1 MGEAL
6 RVENISVYYPMRS
19 GVFSRVSHYLKA
31 VRNVSFSLAEGEILA
46 VIGESGCGKST
57 LAQAL
62 VGLLPWHSGT
72 YSVFGKEVDV
82 NSAKAFAQVRKSVQ
96 MVFQDPYSSLNPR
109 QTIAQILTYPL
120 IARGTSK
127 SEALEKAK
135 KELDLVGLPA
145 DSLSRYPH
153 EFSGGQRQRIGI
165 ARALMVDPKVIIAD
179 EVTSA
184 LDVSVQAQVLQLLE
198 KLRKDLG
205 ISIVFISHDLLTVR
219 SFADNVIVMYKGREV
234 EKGVAAEVLKNPQR
248 AYTKALIASVP
259 TLDFDRPPQVFTGDP
274 NIFLAEMETPEE
286 SEK

>member
-31 VRNVSFSLAEGEILA
+31 VQNVSFSLAEGEILA

-219 SFADNVIVMYKGREV
+219 SFADNVIVMYKGREI

-274 NIFLAEMETPEE
+274 NIFLAEIETPEE
-286 SEK
+286 PEK

>member
-31 VRNVSFSLAEGEILA
+31 VQNVSFSLAEGEILA

-72 YSVFGKEVDV
+72 YSVFEKEIDV

-274 NIFLAEMETPEE
+274 NIFLAEMETPVE

>member
-31 VRNVSFSLAEGEILA
+31 VQNVSFSLAEGEILA

-259 TLDFDRPPQVFTGDP
+259 TLDFDHPPQVFTGDP
-274 NIFLAEMETPEE
+274 NIFLAEMEMPVE

>member
-1 MGEAL
+1 
-6 RVENISVYYPMRS
+6 
-19 GVFSRVSHYLKA
+19 VFSRVSHYLKA

-274 NIFLAEMETPEE
+274 NIFLAEMETPVE

>member
-6 RVENISVYYPMRS
+6 RVKNISVYYPMRS

-31 VRNVSFSLAEGEILA
+31 VQNVSFSLAEGEILA

-127 SEALEKAK
+127 NEALEKAK
-135 KELDLVGLPA
+135 MELDLVGLPA

-286 SEK
+286 FEK

>member
-31 VRNVSFSLAEGEILA
+31 VQNVSFSLAEGEILA

-248 AYTKALIASVP
+248 AYTKTLIASVP
-259 TLDFDRPPQVFTGDP
+259 TLDFDHPPQVFTGDP

>member
-31 VRNVSFSLAEGEILA
+31 VQNVSFSLAEGEILA

-274 NIFLAEMETPEE
+274 NIFLAEMETPVE

>member
-31 VRNVSFSLAEGEILA
+31 VQNVSFSLAEGEILA

-135 KELDLVGLPA
+135 MELDLVGLPA

-219 SFADNVIVMYKGREV
+219 SFADNVIVMYKGCEV

>member
-31 VRNVSFSLAEGEILA
+31 VQNVSFSLAEGEILA

-72 YSVFGKEVDV
+72 YSVCGKEVDV
-82 NSAKAFAQVRKSVQ
+82 NSVKAFAQVRKSVQ

-274 NIFLAEMETPEE
+274 NVFLAEMETPEE

>member
-1 MGEAL
+1 MKEAL
-6 RVENISVYYPMRS
+6 RVEKISVYYPMRS
-19 GVFSRVSHYLKA
+19 GVFSRVSDYLKA
-31 VRNVSFSLAEGEILA
+31 VQNVSFSLAEGEILA

-72 YSVFGKEVDV
+72 YFVFGKEVDV

-135 KELDLVGLPA
+135 KELDLVGLPN

-184 LDVSVQAQVLQLLE
+184 LDVSVQAQVLKLLE
-198 KLRKDLG
+198 KLRQELG
-205 ISIVFISHDLLTVR
+205 ISIIFISHDLLTVR
-219 SFADNVIVMYKGREV
+219 SFADSVIVMYKGREV
-234 EKGVAAEVLKNPQR
+234 EKGVASEVLKNPQH

-259 TLDFDRPPQVFTGDP
+259 TLDFERPPQVFTGDP
-274 NIFLAEMETPEE
+274 SLFLADVETPTE
-286 SEK
+286 SAS

>member
-31 VRNVSFSLAEGEILA
+31 VQNVSFSLAEGEILA

-72 YSVFGKEVDV
+72 YSVFGKKVDV

-109 QTIAQILTYPL
+109 QMIAQILTYPL

-259 TLDFDRPPQVFTGDP
+259 TLDFDHPPQVFTGDP
-274 NIFLAEMETPEE
+274 NIFLAEMETPVE

>member
-1 MGEAL
+1 MKEAL
-6 RVENISVYYPMRS
+6 RVEKISVYYPMRS
-19 GVFSRVSHYLKA
+19 GVFSRVSDYLKA
-31 VRNVSFSLAEGEILA
+31 VQNVSFSLAEGEILA

-135 KELDLVGLPA
+135 KELDLVGLPN

-184 LDVSVQAQVLQLLE
+184 LDVSVQAQVLKLLE
-198 KLRKDLG
+198 KLRQELG
-205 ISIVFISHDLLTVR
+205 ISIIFISHDLLTVR

-234 EKGVAAEVLKNPQR
+234 EKGVASEVLKNPQH

-259 TLDFDRPPQVFTGDP
+259 TLDFECPPQVFTGDP
-274 NIFLAEMETPEE
+274 SLFLADVETPTE
-286 SEK
+286 SAS

>member
-31 VRNVSFSLAEGEILA
+31 VQNVSFSLAEGEILA

-62 VGLLPWHSGT
+62 VGLLQWHSGT
-72 YSVFGKEVDV
+72 YSVFGKKVDV

-274 NIFLAEMETPEE
+274 NIFLAEMETPVE

>member
-1 MGEAL
+1 MKEAL
-6 RVENISVYYPMRS
+6 RVEKISVYYPMRS
-19 GVFSRVSHYLKA
+19 GVFSRVSDYLKA
-31 VRNVSFSLAEGEILA
+31 VQNVSFSLAEGEILA

-135 KELDLVGLPA
+135 KELDLVGLPN

-184 LDVSVQAQVLQLLE
+184 LDVSVQAQVLKLLE
-198 KLRKDLG
+198 KLRQELG
-205 ISIVFISHDLLTVR
+205 ISIIFISHDLLTVR
-219 SFADNVIVMYKGREV
+219 SFADNVIVMYRGREV
-234 EKGVAAEVLKNPQR
+234 EKGVASEVLKNPQH

-259 TLDFDRPPQVFTGDP
+259 TLDFECPPQVFTGDP
-274 NIFLAEMETPEE
+274 SLFLADVETPTE
-286 SEK
+286 SAS

>member
-31 VRNVSFSLAEGEILA
+31 VQNVSFSLTEGEILA

-219 SFADNVIVMYKGREV
+219 SFADNVIVMYKGCEV

-274 NIFLAEMETPEE
+274 NIFLAEMETPVE

>member
-31 VRNVSFSLAEGEILA
+31 VQNVSFSLAEGEILA

-72 YSVFGKEVDV
+72 YSVFGKGVDV

-135 KELDLVGLPA
+135 MELDLVGLPA

-153 EFSGGQRQRIGI
+153 EFSGGQRQRVGI

-259 TLDFDRPPQVFTGDP
+259 TLDFDRPPEVFTGDP

>member
-31 VRNVSFSLAEGEILA
+31 VQNVSFSLAEGEILA

-72 YSVFGKEVDV
+72 YSVFEKEVDV

-219 SFADNVIVMYKGREV
+219 SFADNMIVMYKGREV

>member
-31 VRNVSFSLAEGEILA
+31 VQNVSFSLAEGEILA

-274 NIFLAEMETPEE
+274 NVFLAEMETPEE

>member
-31 VRNVSFSLAEGEILA
+31 VQNVSFSLAEGEILA

-259 TLDFDRPPQVFTGDP
+259 TLDFDHPPQVFTGDP
-274 NIFLAEMETPEE
+274 NIFLAEMETPVE

>member
-31 VRNVSFSLAEGEILA
+31 VQNVSLSLAEGEILA

-127 SEALEKAK
+127 NEALEKAK

>member
-31 VRNVSFSLAEGEILA
+31 VQNVSFSLAEGEILA

-72 YSVFGKEVDV
+72 YSVFEKEVDV

-274 NIFLAEMETPEE
+274 NIFLAEMETPVE

>member
-31 VRNVSFSLAEGEILA
+31 VQNVSFSLAEGEILA

-72 YSVFGKEVDV
+72 YSVFEKEVDV